1 MLPRESTLDTNCP
14 WKSSSPGSQKPII
27 RIYHNRRTIQDTIVF
42 DAIAPGLKN
51 PWRIL
56 SDVMIMQQLLQI
68 IERSKLYLHHKEKAR

>member
-1 MLPRESTLDTNCP
+1 MI
-14 WKSSSPGSQKPII
+14 SQ
-27 RIYHNRRTIQDTIVF
+27 NTIVF

>member
-1 MLPRESTLDTNCP
+1 MI
-14 WKSSSPGSQKPII
+14 SQ
-27 RIYHNRRTIQDTIVF
+27 NTIVF

-68 IERSKLYLHHKEKAR
+68 IERSKLYLHHKEMAR